1 MLFDS
6 QGSTWMGLE
15 NREYLRE
22 DFQQPSN
29 WRPSRGPLPATTLL
43 ILVMVVVFILQWA
56 TSRPD
61 QGTSLVEYWL
71 QLQVESILRQGQ
83 IWRLLT
89 YAFCH
94 SRDNLLHLLINAL
107 TLHFAGQLLLGVVP
121 RREFLWFFLT
131 SATFAGIASLAF
143 CWLLSPEKPVLG
155 ASGGV
160 LAVFTLAALYFPRQQ
175 VLLMGLIPLQLRW
188 LLALYIAWDLL
199 PMLTGGWRTS
209 GTAHPAHLGGVAFG
223 ALYFQRQMSF
233 SRWWDGLWGQI
244 RRRKA
249 GKLRI
254 YAPSAVPESRLDQ
267 QVDAILQKITEHGE
281 ASLTPRERNI
291 LTQASRQLR
300 KQRGGD

>member
-1 MLFDS
+1 
-6 QGSTWMGLE
+6 MGLE

-22 DFQQPSN
+22 DFQQPSD

-43 ILVMVVVFILQWA
+43 ILVMVGVYILQLA
-56 TSRPD
+56 TIRLD
-61 QGTSLVEYWL
+61 LRNSLVEYWL
-71 QLQVESILRQGQ
+71 QLHVESILRQGQ

-94 SRDNLLHLLINAL
+94 SRSDLLHLVINAL
-107 TLHFAGQLLLGVVP
+107 TLHFAGQLVLGVLP
-121 RREFLWFFLT
+121 RREFLWFYLT
-131 SATFAGIASLAF
+131 AAIFAGITSLIF
-143 CWLLSPEKPVLG
+143 CWLLAPNTVVIG
-155 ASGGV
+155 ASGAV
-160 LAVFTLAALYFPRQQ
+160 LAALTLAALYFPSQQ
-175 VLLMGLIPLQLRW
+175 VLLMGLIPLQMRW

-199 PMLTGGWRTS
+199 PMLTGGWKSS
-209 GTAHPAHLGGVAFG
+209 GTAHIAHLGGVAFG
-223 ALYFQRQMSF
+223 ALYFQRQMNF
-233 SRWWDGLWGQI
+233 SRWWDGIRGKI

-254 YAPSAVPESRLDQ
+254 YAPATATESRLDE

-291 LTQASRQLR
+291 LAQASRQLR